1 MASIYKRT
9 RDKTR
14 RGSHW
19 YIAYDDENGR
29 RKTKKGFTD
38 KRATEELATELE
50 REVRRIKEGLVD
62 PGEAAR
68 RDARK
73 ASLDRL
79 VDRFDKYMQHNSP
92 KHVKL
97 VLARVRKV
105 VEVARWTSLG
115 ECHTESFREAMSFIR
130 KKQDI
135 GNRTYNHYL
144 QAVESFGNYLV
155 AQKLCLANPF
165 LGVPRMNNEVDVRHA
180 RRALTFEEV
189 LSLVKAARESGI
201 TLQSFDGET
210 RARIYIFSFMTGL
223 RRRELGSLTRDSFNL
238 TSNPPTLTVE
248 AGCSK
253 HRKKDILP
261 LHPELA
267 AMLPEWLEG
276 LDGGQPLFPLLGE
289 KKTWFMIRKDLEA
302 AGIPYE
308 TSEGIADFHAAGR
321 HSHITE
327 LMRNGVSLPQARE
340 LARHSDVRMTMRYTH
355 IGLADQAKAVSH
367 LPWTGKEPVTPAADE
382 EKSWQR
388 SDSGTGHTSEH
399 LESSADS
406 ESHSETVNEKCRKS
420 CVNGTYGIAFQR
432 LATDVTETEKATSTG
447 LEPELKISKAIGAQ
461 ELTLYVVSPAALGQR
476 RADNV
481 IPVLASPDRVPS
493 SLRFVVEHWL
503 SLPPHIIDAITT
515 LVESSTS
522 SSVKGS

>member
-9 RDKTR
+9 RKDINEGKP
-14 RGSHW
+14 GKYW
-19 YIAYDDENGR
+19 YIAYDDEFGKR
-29 RKTKKGFTD
+29 RTKKGFTD
-38 KRATEELATELE
+38 RKATAALAVELE

-62 PGEAAR
+62 PGEVAR
-68 RDARK
+68 RQALK
-73 ASLDRL
+73 THIDRL

-97 VLARVRKV
+97 VLARVRRV
-105 VEVARWTSLG
+105 VKVARWKSLG

-189 LSLVKAARESGI
+189 LLLVKAARESGI

-223 RRRELGSLTRDSFNL
+223 RRRELGSLTKDSFNL

-276 LDGGQPLFPLLGE
+276 LKGDQPLFPLLGE

-327 LMRNGVSLPQARE
+327 LMRNGVSLPEARE

-355 IGLADQAKAVSH
+355 IGLADQARAVAK
-367 LPWTGKEPVTPAADE
+367 LPWTELEPVNEDDSEAE
-382 EKSWQR
+382 FRQR
-388 SDSGTGHTSEH
+388 YGSDTGHAPEH
-399 LESSADS
+399 LASPDDS

-420 CVNGTYGIAFQR
+420 CVNGTYGIEFHR

-447 LEPELKISKAIGAQ
+447 LEPATSGVTGRCSNQ
-461 ELTLYVVSPAALGQR
+461 
-476 RADNV
+476 
-481 IPVLASPDRVPS
+481 
-493 SLRFVVEHWL
+493 L
-503 SLPPHIIDAITT
+503 SYDAN
-515 LVESSTS
+515 
-522 SSVKGS
+522 